1 MACFGDMLDS
11 FPLSNGCLISLDFG
25 HVSGV
30 PVFEALPN
38 GWLDIPNHFMKGR
51 NDPFGSG
58 LVVTLGGFVRLVLQS
73 SPLICTGLHLSANSL
88 HLSANSLQIALIRLH
103 VLQCTMAC
111 FGDMLDSFPLSNG
124 CLISLDFGH
133 VSGVPVFEALPN
145 GWLDIPNHFMKGR
158 NEPFG
163 SGLVVTLGDF
173 VLLVLQ
179 SSSLINLHLSANS
192 LHLSALVCK

>member
-1 MACFGDMLDS
+1 MLDS
-11 FPLSNGCLISLDFG
+11 FPLSNRCLISLDFG

-30 PVFEALPN
+30 PLFEALPS

-58 LVVTLGGFVRLVLQS
+58 LVVTLGDFVRLVCNQ
-73 SPLICTGLHLSANSL
+73 LHLSAKSL
-88 HLSANSLQIALIRLH
+88 HLSANSLQITLIRLH
-103 VLQCTMAC
+103 VLQCTTAC
-111 FGDMLDSFPLSNG
+111 FGNMLDSFPLSNR

-133 VSGVPVFEALPN
+133 VSGVPLFEALPS

-158 NEPFG
+158 NDPFG

-173 VLLVLQ
+173 VR
-179 SSSLINLHLSANS
+179 
-192 LHLSALVCK
+192 LVCNQLH